1 MEGSVEIAVALL
13 DVQSLIFHWVM
24 IESELLQF
32 NSIRELMKRSWF
44 RRYCSGD
51 VNEDVPGIRVME
63 GGEQPGSDRPS
74 VLCIHTMSGLLRL
87 VMSAVGV
94 VYAGAAV
101 LIPDDAGRYFRI
113 SF

>member
-1 MEGSVEIAVALL
+1 MAVALL

-51 VNEDVPGIRVME
+51 ANEDVLGIRVTE
-63 GGEQPGSDRPS
+63 GGEQPRSDHPGALYID
-74 VLCIHTMSGLLRL
+74 VMSGLLRL
-87 VMSAVGV
+87 VMDEVGV
-94 VYAGAAV
+94 VTTDAIV
-101 LIPDDAGRYFRI
+101 LIAGDPVRFYRV
-113 SF
+113 SFWGM

>member
-1 MEGSVEIAVALL
+1 MEESLVIAVALL

-51 VNEDVPGIRVME
+51 ANEDVLGIRVTE
-63 GGEQPGSDRPS
+63 GGEQPSSDHS
-74 VLCIHTMSGLLRL
+74 DVLGITVR
-87 VMSAVGV
+87 
-94 VYAGAAV
+94 
-101 LIPDDAGRYFRI
+101 
-113 SF
+113 

>member
-1 MEGSVEIAVALL
+1 
-13 DVQSLIFHWVM
+13 M

-51 VNEDVPGIRVME
+51 ANEDVLGIRVME
-63 GGEQPGSDRPS
+63 GGEQPGRNQPS
-74 VLCIHTMSGLLRL
+74 VFHINVMNELLRL
-87 VMSAVGV
+87 VMSA
-94 VYAGAAV
+94 AAV
-101 LIPDDAGRYFRI
+101 VFADAGVLIAGDPIRFYRV